1 LKGSYIVRIP
11 LIAGNWKMNK
21 TVTEAVDFITQVT
34 DKLPAPNEIE
44 TAIAAPAILLKSMM
58 DANTGDRLQIAAE
71 NCYYENEGA
80 YTGETSPM
88 ALKDMGLHYVII
100 GHSERR
106 RYFNETDDIINRK
119 VHAVFDNKMIPILC
133 CDETM
138 GRRESGE
145 DIHWVVSQV
154 TAALKGV
161 SPEEAEHLIIAYE
174 PSWAIGSGKSASAD
188 QAEDGCYLIRQ
199 TVADI
204 YSDEIANQ
212 VRVLYGGSVNPEN
225 VSGIMNKDNIDG
237 VLAGGASL
245 DEKTFLQLV
254 QYKK

>member
-1 LKGSYIVRIP
+1 MRIP

-21 TVTEAVDFITQVT
+21 TVTEAVTFTKQVT
-34 DKLPAPNEIE
+34 DQLPDPSEVE
-44 TAIAAPAILLKSMM
+44 TAIAAPAILLQPMI
-58 DANTGDRLQIAAE
+58 DANSGGRLQVAAE

-119 VHAVFDNKMIPILC
+119 VHAVYNNAMVPILC

-145 DIHWVVSQV
+145 HVHWVVSQV
-154 TAALKGV
+154 TAALKGI
-161 SPEEAEHLIIAYE
+161 SDDEAKKLVIAYE
-174 PSWAIGSGKSASAD
+174 PSWAIGSGKSASFD
-188 QAEDGCYLIRQ
+188 QAEEGCYLIRQ
-199 TVADI
+199 TVADL

-212 VRVLYGGSVNPEN
+212 VRVLYGGSVNPDN
-225 VSGIMNKDNIDG
+225 VKGLMAKDNIDG

-245 DEKTFLQLV
+245 KEETFLQLT
-254 QYKK
+254 QYKN